1 MPRHLLDS
9 LYDKMLTRLG
19 LALLALALLINL
31 GALIAMGTSADSVED
46 ARERAIQ
53 TRAVEAEI
61 REIRLMLLAAE
72 SAQRG
77 FLYTDNKD
85 YLRPVNENES
95 RIMSRLARV
104 REMVADNPERQKVID
119 RVRTIAQE
127 KLAELNKTIAV
138 QQMGQKDAAR
148 AIVMTDQ
155 GKQLMEAID
164 TEMSAM
170 LRQEGLLRLER
181 MDRWADIQVARRWGF
196 VLILLINALLLI
208 AGTITIMRD
217 MARKRAEVVRL
228 DERATVLASEVAQ
241 RAEELRA
248 LTAYLLRVQ
257 EEERR
262 TIARELHDE
271 LGGTLSAVKM
281 DIMMGGAAAAKRG
294 DEKSVV
300 RLQRAHS
307 SIDSAIQFTR
317 RLIEDLRPTL
327 LDNLGFEAALR
338 AMTEQFSERAACAC
352 VVTLP
357 DGELSLTSAQST
369 ALYRICQE
377 ALTNVLKYARAK
389 QVTITLT
396 TDGSQ
401 WKLLLAD
408 NGVGLDTTKQHRSI
422 SHGLVGMRERLV
434 ALGGTFDIRGAAGHG
449 TTLTAT
455 FPVVESEPAPL

>member
-9 LYDKMLTRLG
+9 LYDRMLSRLG
-19 LALLALALLINL
+19 LALLVLALLINL
-31 GALIAMGTSADSVED
+31 GAFVFVDKSADSLSD

-53 TRAVEAEI
+53 TRAVTAEI
-61 REIRLMLLAAE
+61 REIRIMLLAAE

-85 YLRPVNENES
+85 YLKPIAENES
-95 RIMSRLARV
+95 RIMSRLTKV
-104 REMVADNPERQKVID
+104 REMVADTPDRQKLVD
-119 RVRTIAQE
+119 RVRAIAVE
-127 KLAELNKTIAV
+127 KMTELNKTIAV
-138 QQMGQKDAAR
+138 QQMGGKDAAR

-155 GKQLMEAID
+155 GKQLMEAIE
-164 TEMSAM
+164 TEMADM
-170 LRQEGLLRLER
+170 LRQEEQLREDR
-181 MDRWADIQVARRWGF
+181 MDKWADIQSARRWGF
-196 VLILLINALLLI
+196 AAILFVNALLLL
-208 AGTITIMRD
+208 AGTMTIMRD

-228 DERATVLASEVAQ
+228 DERAAVLASEVAQ

-352 VVTLP
+352 VITLP
-357 DGELSLTSAQST
+357 EGELNLTSAQST

-389 QVTITLT
+389 QVTISLT

-401 WKLLLAD
+401 WKLLLVD
-408 NGVGLDTTKQHRSI
+408 DGVGLDSTKQHRSM
-422 SHGLVGMRERLV
+422 SHGLIGMRERLV
-434 ALGGTFDIRGAAGHG
+434 ALGGTFDIRGAAGKG
-449 TTLTAT
+449 TTLAAT
-455 FPVVESEPAPL
+455 FPVENESAT